1 MGKYKQASPLKFY
14 LAKYFFLALA
24 SLQWLIAFFVY
35 LNFEPTLKNQY
46 TILIFFTIGAVM
58 FVAFLLISDKVRR
71 VAVGKKKLVVIYP
84 NRKQKID
91 WKDIDSLELIP
102 FINMYRLKQKGK
114 KKGIYFFPSK
124 NIDPVYG
131 LLAKDTT
138 KMGDFISQSNA
149 S

>member
-24 SLQWLIAFFVY
+24 LLQWLIALFIF
-35 LNFEPTLKNQY
+35 LRFEDTLKNQY
-46 TILIFFTIGAVM
+46 SILIFFTMGALM
-58 FVAFLLISDKVRR
+58 FVVFLLISDKIRR
-71 VAVGKKKLVVIYP
+71 VAIGKKKLVVIYP
-84 NRKQKID
+84 NRKQKIE
-91 WKDIDSLELIP
+91 WKDVSSLKLIP
-102 FINMYRLKQKGK
+102 FVNMYRLKQKGK

-131 LLAKDTT
+131 LLAKDTS
-138 KMGDFISQSNA
+138 KMGDLISQSNA